1 MRSCGLLTLNYIKM
15 TIEEAEEKLSNM
27 HFDSIVKSYCNKV
40 NDIKRLKAEIKQLN
54 EQLRIHDVVGRSE
67 QFKCHSCG
75 TNHSGKNDDQ
85 LFEICKTCF
94 DGI

>member
-1 MRSCGLLTLNYIKM
+1 MIT
-15 TIEEAEEKLSNM
+15 AEEFFRNKIKEQNPNREVVTLSQEL
-27 HFDSIVKSYCNKV
+27 IT
-40 NDIKRLKAEIKQLN
+40 AEQGMRWAHEFKQLH
-54 EQLRIHDVVGRSE
+54 LHDVVGQSE